1 MRINN
6 KHDNTKT
13 QFIYKSGLL
22 SNYVAY
28 RLDNNQNIKRY
39 LTYYTINPLGDKG
52 LTKDNKIINQPDV
65 EDSLID
71 SQIYDG
77 MFNEY
82 MEELHKCQI
91 YIHTYKGKVD
101 SEWATIYIAVNI
113 LVPKVF
119 EKLANFG
126 EKRSFAI
133 ASEIEDMFQDICIAK
148 DTAEDYMINKLG
160 NLKFEV
166 TQFENSRLS
175 KTNNIVVNTMILR
188 TGVSTRRV
196 GDN

>member
-1 MRINN
+1 MNINN

-39 LTYYTINPLGDKG
+39 LSYYTINPLGEKG
-52 LTKDNKIINQPDV
+52 LTKDNKIINQPDI
-65 EDSLID
+65 EESLID
-71 SQIYDG
+71 TQIFDG

-82 MEELHKCQI
+82 MEELHQAQI
-91 YIHTYKGKVD
+91 YIHTYRGRAYN
-101 SEWATIYIAVNI
+101 EWGDIYIAINVLI
-113 LVPKVF
+113 PMVF

-133 ASEIEDMFQDICIAK
+133 GKEIEDMFQSISIDK
-148 DTAEDYMINKLG
+148 DTAEDYMVDKLG
-160 NLKFEV
+160 NLRFEV
-166 TQFENSRLS
+166 ESFDNARLS
-175 KTNNIVVNTMILR
+175 KTNNIVLLSIILK
-188 TGVSTRRV
+188 TGVSTRRLS
-196 GDN
+196 D